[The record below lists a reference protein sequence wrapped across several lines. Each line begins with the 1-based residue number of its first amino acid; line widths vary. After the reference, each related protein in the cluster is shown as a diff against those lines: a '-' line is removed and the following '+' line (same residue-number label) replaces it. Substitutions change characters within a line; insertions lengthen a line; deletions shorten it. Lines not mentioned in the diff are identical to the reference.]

1 MKASD
6 VNLFDPAVQ
15 EDWYPAYDAL
25 QREAPVYQIPGTDIY
40 VLTRYE
46 DIRAALKDTQTFSNE
61 HHKFTD
67 NLLFK
72 HPEAVKIYE
81 EKGWPR
87 FHYLSIDP
95 PEQLKYRALI
105 DPFFRG
111 SGVRSIAP
119 FVEQTCTQLIDQFA
133 DKGRV
138 ELVSAFAVPLPVTVI
153 TKMIG
158 FPLADMPQLKIW
170 SQAWA
175 RPFAAG
181 LSLED
186 ELDVAEKG
194 VEFQHYIKSQIDEKR
209 ARPQEDILS
218 ALTRAELED
227 GTPLSDHEI
236 MHIVDHLYI
245 GGNETTTFAL
255 ASGMWLLLSQEG
267 LYEQLRGD
275 PSHLTTFV
283 EEVLRVES
291 PTQGLYRVVTRDT
304 QIGDVLLAKG
314 ATVHLRY
321 GAANR
326 DAAQFECPHQV
337 DLERSNAKQHM
348 AFSQGPHT
356 CPGAGL
362 SRLELGIAFD
372 MLLSRLPNL
381 KLADNNCFEHLPGFV
396 LRALKDL
403 HLEFDAGA

>member
-1 MKASD
+1 MKAGD
-6 VNLFDPAVQ
+6 VNLFDPATQ

-25 QREAPVYQIPGTDIY
+25 RAQAPVYQIPGTDIF
-40 VLTRYE
+40 VLTRY
-46 DIRAALKDTQTFSNE
+46 DDVRAALKDTALFSNE
-61 HHKFTD
+61 HHKYTD

-72 HPEAVKIYE
+72 HPEPIKIYE
-81 EKGWPR
+81 QQGWPR

-111 SGVRSIAP
+111 AGVRTVAP
-119 FVEQTCTQLIDQFA
+119 FITQTCTDLIDGFIG
-133 DKGRV
+133 DGRV

-158 FPLADMPQLKIW
+158 FPLSDMPQLKIW
-170 SQAWA
+170 SEAWA

-181 LSLED
+181 LSLDD
-186 ELDVAEKG
+186 EMDVAEKG
-194 VEFQHYIKSQIDEKR
+194 VEFQHYIKGHIDKKR
-209 ARPQEDILS
+209 ANPSADILS
-218 ALTRAELED
+218 SLAHARLDDDSALN
-227 GTPLSDHEI
+227 DHEI

-255 ASGMWLLLSQEG
+255 ASGIWLLLSQAG
-267 LYEQLRGD
+267 LYNTLQADRRRMD
-275 PSHLTTFV
+275 TFV
-283 EEVLRVES
+283 EEILRVES

-304 QIGDVLLAKG
+304 QINGTALPKG

-326 DAAQFECPHQV
+326 DAAQFACPHAV
-337 DLERSNAKQHM
+337 DLARANAKQHM

-362 SRLELGIAFD
+362 SRLELGIAFH
-372 MLLSRLPNL
+372 MLLDRLDNL
-381 KLADNNCFEHLPGFV
+381 RLADRNDYRHLPGFV
-396 LRALKDL
+396 LRALKAL
-403 HLEFDAGA
+403 HLEFDA